1 MFSAPS
7 GIFMG
12 TCLFVDARD
21 RETWLEAG
29 ETGQLPSDPK
39 ELGTPHAVIWNA
51 DRRIFFGNPSFEV
64 ASEADLQDVPGYM
77 DMLFTKHGFK
87 FAPPNQKKRVRQLF
101 MYTTD
106 PKVVLTPYNRLDSL
120 QQL

>member
-7 GIFMG
+7 GIFMV
-12 TCLFVDARD
+12 TCLYVDAQD

-29 ETGQLPSDPK
+29 ETGRSRDMT
-39 ELGTPHAVIWNA
+39 ELVPPHAVIWNA

-77 DMLFTKHGFK
+77 DMLFTKHGLLIPESGR
-87 FAPPNQKKRVRQLF
+87 PPDIMPQSELKGGLVQAH
-101 MYTTD
+101 Y
-106 PKVVLTPYNRLDSL
+106 
-120 QQL
+120 